1 MRFWDSCALVA
12 LAVPQTL
19 SSAVEH
25 LIAADPEVV
34 VWWGTQVECVSALT
48 RLAREGRLDEDHVST
63 AKRRLDAI
71 LDRSD
76 TIEPSH
82 GVRDRACR
90 LLRAHPL
97 RAGDALQLA
106 AAMELR
112 GDRSDAVEFVTF
124 DSRLAVA
131 ARREDFLTPEAT

>member
-1 MRFWDSCALVA
+1 MRFWDSSALVA
-12 LAVPQTL
+12 LAVPQT
-19 SSAVEH
+19 STSVAER
-25 LIAADPEVV
+25 LIAVDPELV
-34 VWWGTQVECVSALT
+34 VWWGTQVECVSALA
-48 RLAREGRLDEDHVST
+48 RLAREGRLGEDHVSM
-63 AKRRLDAI
+63 AKRRIDAI

-76 TIEPSH
+76 TIEPSL

-97 RAGDALQLA
+97 CAADALQLA
-106 AAMELR
+106 AALELR

-131 ARREDFLTPEAT
+131 ARREDFLTPETS